1 MPTNRSDSSGKPDP
15 RRNAWRE
22 DLAAESLR
30 GIVEAPRYA
39 EGALRQLL
47 RPQAAMRKR
56 PDGMAAFE
64 NEVLFGELVTVY
76 DERDGWSWI
85 QLIRDGYVGYVP
97 RDGLAPA
104 GKPATHRVQAL
115 GTFIYPVADIKAPP
129 IMPLSL
135 NARVAVTGADDRFAE
150 IATGGFIIARHLSEI
165 AKPARDFVEVI
176 ERFMG
181 VPYLWG
187 GRSRLGVDCSGL
199 LQLGLE
205 AAGIRAPRD
214 SDMQLAELG
223 TAMLIPQDLEG
234 LQRGDLVFWPG
245 HVGIMSDA
253 VMLVHANAHHMAVAI
268 EPLEVAVRRTERAG
282 SKIAAIKRLP
292 VDRPGSP

>member
-1 MPTNRSDSSGKPDP
+1 MPSMRSDSSGRPDP
-15 RRNAWRE
+15 RRNAWRQ
-22 DLAAESLR
+22 DLAADSLR
-30 GIVEAPRYA
+30 GIVDAPRYA
-39 EGALRQLL
+39 EGAIRQLL
-47 RPQAAMRKR
+47 RPHIAMRRR
-56 PDGMAAFE
+56 PDPKLSFD

-85 QLIRDGYVGYVP
+85 QLMRDGYVGYVP
-97 RDGLAPA
+97 SDGLAPA

-115 GTFIYPVADIKAPP
+115 GTFIYPAADIKAPP

-135 NARVAVTGADDRFAE
+135 NARVTVVGSDDRFSE
-150 IATGGFIIARHLSEI
+150 IATGGYIISRHLSELT
-165 AKPARDFVEVI
+165 KPARDFVEVV
-176 ERFMG
+176 ERFLG

-187 GRSRLGVDCSGL
+187 GRSRLGLDCSGL

-205 AAGIRAPRD
+205 AAGIHAPRD
-214 SDMQLAELG
+214 SDMQQAELG
-223 TAMLIPQDLEG
+223 TDMLIPKDLDG

-253 VMLVHANAHHMAVAI
+253 VMMVHANAHHMAVAI
-268 EPLEVAVRRTERAG
+268 EPLEVAARRIERTG

-292 VDRPGSP
+292 VDLPRTA